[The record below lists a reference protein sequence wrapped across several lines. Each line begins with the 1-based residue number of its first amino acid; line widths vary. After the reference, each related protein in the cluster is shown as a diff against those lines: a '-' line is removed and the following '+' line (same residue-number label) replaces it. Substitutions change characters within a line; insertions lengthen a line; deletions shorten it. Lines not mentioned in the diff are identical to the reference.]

1 MHVHFSLGFGL
12 LACYQRIE
20 DAGGQKIEKI
30 MESWEYLQIRCALY
44 YNGDLSGLPP
54 ALQPKRAQRGFYQRL
69 KGKQGR
75 FRGNLSGMCLYAN
88 RALRHPD
95 GVVQANGSTSPG
107 ELLFHRTPTPPL
119 MKCACRCLF
128 ARS

>member
-1 MHVHFSLGFGL
+1 LCNETIHRHLFDPNKVAL
-12 LACYQRIE
+12 LARDTSTSAHLALHSLACLQRIE

-54 ALQPKRAQRGFYQRL
+54 SLQPKRAQRGFYQRL

-75 FRGNLSGMCLYAN
+75 FRGNLSG
-88 RALRHPD
+88 
-95 GVVQANGSTSPG
+95 
-107 ELLFHRTPTPPL
+107 TP
-119 MKCACRCLF
+119 
-128 ARS
+128 